1 MSMRRPLVC
10 GMPSSR
16 VCAAAPPAAKAM
28 TTAMAAASGVHCA
41 RKVRC
46 MLLACLPCKGIG
58 EPGVGEQLMVREGFE
73 KGQQVGA
80 VVGRQGDLVD
90 EVVLVGVGPP
100 VAGIDRKS
108 TRLNSSH
115 SQISYAVFC
124 LKKKTIFR
132 LKSSVHSIILIA

>member
-100 VAGIDRKS
+100 VAGMRAGGDRS
-108 TRLNSSH
+108 EEHTSELQSH
-115 SQISYAVFC
+115 SDLVC
-124 LKKKTIFR
+124 R
-132 LKSSVHSIILIA
+132 LLL